1 MFILTRETLP
11 PASAT
16 AFSSAGASCL
26 HGPHHGAQKST
37 RTGWRVEAVS
47 TSARKEAVV
56 TSLTGLALVS
66 GAVAPLTFAMSHHL
80 QPERRQSPRAPVS
93 HIFLTKWRRSALY
106 STGGPILF
114 QRRHDRLMAG
124 RPQELDEIGVSEPGR
139 ARVDE
144 GMKVQPLMAHHRFI
158 EHDGNLACPVVDR
171 AEWGD
176 VARPNAPDLFQELGG
191 AERNAP
197 LRPDFLMHPLEV
209 DDGLLAEH
217 QQEKATLPVLDEQV
231 FRVAARNIAAQGPRV
246 LDREQGRMV
255 DGLGFDAERGE
266 IGDEIFG

>member
-1 MFILTRETLP
+1 MKPRIWLSGSAPTNPSTGWPLSKAMTAGIDWMPSWPAICGCSSMFILTRETLP

-106 STGGPILF
+106 STGGPILS

-124 RPQELDEIGVSEPGR
+124 RPQELDEIGVS
-139 ARVDE
+139 
-144 GMKVQPLMAHHRFI
+144 
-158 EHDGNLACPVVDR
+158 
-171 AEWGD
+171 
-176 VARPNAPDLFQELGG
+176 
-191 AERNAP
+191 
-197 LRPDFLMHPLEV
+197 
-209 DDGLLAEH
+209 
-217 QQEKATLPVLDEQV
+217 
-231 FRVAARNIAAQGPRV
+231 
-246 LDREQGRMV
+246 
-255 DGLGFDAERGE
+255 
-266 IGDEIFG
+266 